1 MSNIYALIVTK
12 DNIPLTVDM
21 LQGDQYAFRRFRE
34 AINGETQDMDDEDDI
49 NAIIDAGSLLTDDGS
64 IALVLIEQGC

>member
-34 AINGETQDMDDEDDI
+34 AIDGETQDMDEDDI

>member
-21 LQGDQYAFRRFRE
+21 LQGDQYAFSRFRE
-34 AINGETQDMDDEDDI
+34 AIEGETQDMDEDDI

-64 IALVLIEQGC
+64 IALVLIEQ